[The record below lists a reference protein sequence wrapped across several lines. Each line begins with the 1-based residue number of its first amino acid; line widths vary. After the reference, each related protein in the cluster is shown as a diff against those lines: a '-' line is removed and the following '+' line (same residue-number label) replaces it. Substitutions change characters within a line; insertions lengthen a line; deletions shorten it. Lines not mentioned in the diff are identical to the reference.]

1 MSKRAKRML
10 ELRIIDAMRAW
21 PAGEPVTVRA
31 IAKAVGVSHLTLPET
46 IQSMRCRGVIE
57 LNRLALTPVFLA
69 ANDPDPAET
78 EAAMD
83 FSPNASAPLLL
94 ANGQPDVR
102 AEKLLAILTNAARAG
117 EPCPKNW
124 TMGKAIG
131 AADVQVHHALVRL
144 KLLGR
149 IEVESGTHPKQRRIR
164 IIADDIWTD
173 WTSPDEARRAEGVL
187 LVPDGDERE
196 SIIARVEEK
205 EQARATRVA
214 ALIRQEAEAA
224 GARRRLA
231 RSTGTVSR
239 TLPAPVAAD
248 PDLSLG
254 AQIQM
259 HAIKDSAGSV
269 PSVLRTAWPIYWAL
283 LGRLAQAC
291 GERPIP
297 LILRLIR
304 EEAERRGLRRSRP
317 HDPAWFVPNGG
328 GLDSDFDGEDFGE
341 QGISIH
347 G

>member
-1 MSKRAKRML
+1 ML

-31 IAKAVGVSHLTLPET
+31 LAKAVGTPHLTLPDA
-46 IQSMRCRGVIE
+46 IQSMRYRGVIE
-57 LNRLALTPVFLA
+57 FDRLALTPVYAA
-69 ANDPDPAET
+69 ANDPEPAET
-78 EAAMD
+78 EAATGEK
-83 FSPNASAPLLL
+83 PTAAAPLLL

-102 AEKLLAILTNAARAG
+102 AEKVLAILTNAARAG

-149 IEVESGTHPKQRRIR
+149 IEVESGTHRKQRRIR
-164 IIADDIWTD
+164 IIAEDIWTD
-173 WTSPDEARRAEGVL
+173 WTSPDEARPAEGSVPA
-187 LVPDGDERE
+187 PDGDERE
-196 SIIARVEEK
+196 SIIARVEET

-214 ALIRQEAEAA
+214 DLIRQEAEASA
-224 GARRRLA
+224 ARRKLA
-231 RSTGTVSR
+231 RSTGTVSH
-239 TLPAPVAAD
+239 TLPAPVAPDA
-248 PDLSLG
+248 DLSLG
-254 AQIQM
+254 ARIQM
-259 HAIKDSAGSV
+259 HALKDSAGAV
-269 PSVLRTAWPIYWAL
+269 DRVLRTAWPAYWSL

-304 EEAERRGLRRSRP
+304 EEAARRGLRRSRP
-317 HDPAWFVPNGG
+317 GDPAWFVPNGG